1 MIASLAVLR
10 STAQAATLLD
20 DVRLRILAELRT
32 PDSAAA
38 VARRL
43 GAPRQRIGYHVR
55 ALEAAGLIES
65 VGERRRGNY
74 VEQLLQA
81 SATSYVVAPQVLG
94 ELGATSADVQDRF
107 STAYLLAA
115 ASRTIGEVAELQ
127 QQATKAGKHLAT
139 LTLETEV
146 RFASASTQQAFGA
159 ELAECL
165 ATLVARYHDAE
176 APGGRRFRF
185 LISGHPALHPP
196 APPSGHSHAKD

>member
-1 MIASLAVLR
+1 MSTSLAVLQ
-10 STAQAATLLD
+10 STAQTATLLNG
-20 DVRLRILAELRT
+20 VRLRILAELRT

-55 ALEAAGLIES
+55 ALEAAGLIQP

-81 SATSYVVAPQVLG
+81 SATTYVVAPQVLG
-94 ELGATSADVQDRF
+94 DLGATSEEIKDRF

-127 QQATKAGKHLAT
+127 QQAAQAGKQLPT
-139 LTLETEV
+139 FTLETEV
-146 RFASASTQQAFGA
+146 RFASAATQHAFA
-159 ELAECL
+159 TELAECL
-165 ATLVARYHDAE
+165 ATLVARHHDAE

-185 LISGHPALHPP
+185 LISGHPA
-196 APPSGHSHAKD
+196 HAKH